1 MSDDASTLP
10 ISPPKLPLPAGACD
24 SHAHVFGPF
33 DRFPL
38 AAGYEAPLAPADA
51 HQAMLDRLGFSRAVI
66 IQPSAYG
73 LDNSATLDAV
83 AQAPQARRAIGIVD
97 ADVSDETLVQM
108 KAAGVRGMRYSEI
121 ISSRTG
127 KRLGGVGFDAMV
139 RTAERLKAH
148 GLHAQITCT
157 VDIFVEA
164 ADALLASGVPLV
176 LDHMSRFG
184 PSAKTVDDPAF
195 QRVVG
200 LLEDGK
206 VWVKMT
212 AFRNSVRGPLYEDVR
227 PFHDALIG
235 ANPEQLLWGTD
246 WPLLNTGDTPPD
258 IGHLVDLFDAWTPD
272 PAIRAKVLVD
282 NPARLY
288 GF

>member
-10 ISPPKLPLPAGACD
+10 ISAPKLALPPGACD

-38 AAGYEAPLAPADA
+38 APGYEAPLAPAEA
-51 HQAMLDRLGFSRAVI
+51 HQAMLDALGFSRAVI
-66 IQPSAYG
+66 VQPSAYG
-73 LDNSATLDAV
+73 LDNRATLNAV
-83 AQAPQARRAIGIVD
+83 AQAPDARRAIGIVD
-97 ADVSDETLVQM
+97 ADVSDATLTEM

-121 ISSRTG
+121 ISSKTG
-127 KRLGGVGFDAMV
+127 KRLGGVGFDALI
-139 RTAERLKAH
+139 AAADRLKAH

-164 ADALLASGVPLV
+164 ADALLASGIPLV

-184 PSAKTVDDPAF
+184 PSAKTVDDAAF
-195 QRVVG
+195 QRVIG
-200 LLEDGK
+200 LLKDGK
-206 VWVKMT
+206 IWVKMT
-212 AFRNSVRGPLYEDVR
+212 AFRNSVRAPFYEDVR
-227 PFHDALIG
+227 PFHDALLA
-235 ANPEQLLWGTD
+235 ANPDQLVWGTD
-246 WPLLNTGDTPPD
+246 WPLLNTGLFPPD
-258 IGHLVDLFDAWTPD
+258 IGHLLDLFDAWTPD
-272 PAIRAKVLVD
+272 PALGAKVLVD